1 LGREGIDLAAW
12 WDQPEYRRCGTFQAR
27 GYFILNKLHQLDAAT
42 FNTVTGD
49 LYRDQEK
56 KPQDI
61 TKVVWQVIFE
71 YMGASPEEIKDV
83 QVKMGR
89 WR

>member
-1 LGREGIDLAAW
+1 MPWREGINLAAW

-27 GYFILNKLHQLDAAT
+27 GYFILSELHQLDAAT
-42 FNTVTGD
+42 FNSVTGA

-61 TKVVWQVIFE
+61 TKVE
-71 YMGASPEEIKDV
+71 
-83 QVKMGR
+83 R
-89 WR
+89 